1 METRKKKNGSKAL
14 PRTRDAARQAR
25 MLEVLGE
32 FRIIIRTIRSHYRQV
47 ERSSG
52 ISGAQ
57 LWALAHISDHP
68 DCTVSELAK
77 ALAVHVSTASNL
89 VGRLEALALVKRTRM
104 KCDQRVVRLRLTAS
118 GSHVISR
125 APRPLIGVLQQAL
138 SNLSG
143 ERLASLHGDL
153 AVLIG
158 LMQGA
163 DTRAARAIPL
173 SEL

>member
-1 METRKKKNGSKAL
+1 MEARNKKNAAKTSPRKRGS
-14 PRTRDAARQAR
+14 ARQAK

-32 FRIIIRTIRSHYRQV
+32 FRIIVKSIRNHYRQV

-57 LWALAHISDHP
+57 LWALAHIADHP
-68 DCTVSELAK
+68 DSTVGELAK
-77 ALAVHVSTASNL
+77 SLAIHLSTASNL

-104 KCDQRVVRLRLTAS
+104 QIDQRVVRLRLTAS
-118 GSHVISR
+118 GSHVIRR

-143 ERLASLHGDL
+143 QRLAALHGNL
-153 AVLIG
+153 TVLITF
-158 LMQGA
+158 MKGA
-163 DTRAARAIPL
+163 DARARVVPL